1 MPVDELPPRPPLYE
15 PPRVGYGLPSSRFP
29 EPEPDDAGRDR
40 SGLGI
45 RAAIIGGIVGAVVA
59 VLVAGGLFLVFDDDP
74 TTSPP
79 EQSASAPS
87 PSGGG
92 SIGTPPA
99 SGSLD
104 IQALLAKAQPSVV
117 SIETDAETVR
127 GIFGGAGSGVVISED
142 GLVLTNAHVIA
153 GADTV
158 TVVLSDGTRH
168 DAVLV
173 GSEPDRDIA
182 LVQVNDVSGLTPAEL
197 GSSSDLQVGDDVV
210 AIGNAL
216 GLGGTPSVTRGIV
229 SALDRAIDAPPVQL
243 QDLIQTDAAIN
254 PGNSGGALLNA
265 QGQLVGIPTAII
277 DQAENIG
284 FAISIDSIKPL
295 IEELKAGGGTIS
307 PDGPFLGVSSQSL
320 DGLTP
325 EEIDEYDI
333 EVDAGAFVLSIVDG
347 SAAQEAGLEPGDV
360 ITAIDGQ
367 PVASADDVG
376 EIILQHE
383 PGDQI
388 EITYERHGE
397 ERRGTTTLTTREEAG
412 D

>member
-1 MPVDELPPRPPLYE
+1 MSPPLYE
-15 PPRVGYGLPSSRFP
+15 PPRVGYGFPSTDFP
-29 EPEPDDAGRDR
+29 ESDPERQDGDR

-74 TTSPP
+74 TVT
-79 EQSASAPS
+79 EQVQAAPA

-92 SIGTPPA
+92 SLTTPTPGA
-99 SGSLD
+99 LD

-127 GIFGGAGSGVVISED
+127 GIFGGAGSGVIISED

-153 GADTV
+153 GADNV
-158 TVVLSDGTRH
+158 TVVLSDGSRH
-168 DAVLV
+168 EATLV
-173 GSEPDRDIA
+173 GSEPDRDVA
-182 LVQVNDVSGLTPAEL
+182 LVQLNDVSGLTPAEL
-197 GSSSDLQVGDDVV
+197 GSSTSLQVGDDVV

-229 SALDRAIDAPPVQL
+229 SALDRTIDAPPLLL
-243 QDLIQTDAAIN
+243 QNLIQTDAAIN

-295 IEELKAGGGTIS
+295 IDQLKAGGGTIS

-320 DGLTP
+320 DGLLP
-325 EEIDEYDI
+325 EELDDFQID
-333 EVDAGAFVLSIVDG
+333 VSAGAFVLSIVDG
-347 SAAQEAGLEPGDV
+347 SAAHEAGLQEGDV
-360 ITAIDGQ
+360 ITEIDGQ
-367 PVASADDVG
+367 AVTSADDVG
-376 EIILQHE
+376 AMILEHA
-383 PGDQI
+383 PGDEI
-388 EITYERHGE
+388 EITFERDGE
-397 ERRGTTTLTTREEAG
+397 EQKTTTTLTTREEAG